1 MALFQSARYFCD
13 IISLLRTTACER
25 ALGLGNQHQ
34 LPGLCI
40 EKSKKKYRDDEGVPY
55 RLDVNQAPALLADVL
70 PAILLGGHGPTG
82 HRTRNRYAPSLEY
95 I

>member
-25 ALGLGNQHQ
+25 ALSLGNQQHQ
-34 LPGLCI
+34 PPGLCI
-40 EKSKKKYRDDEGVPY
+40 GNLKKKKYRDDEGVPY

-70 PAILLGGHGPTG
+70 PAIL
-82 HRTRNRYAPSLEY
+82 
-95 I
+95 